1 MKFKLLTITFGI
13 STIILGLLAGW
24 FYINLNA
31 HAKVVQDRELTI
43 TNYQKV
49 INAIGRSGNISVDQL
64 KKELQLE
71 FKIDD
76 NLGYNDF
83 SKEYYHV
90 LFPKDHKVNSTGIWN
105 FMGLELILN
114 NQKEFKTVQMYK
126 P

>member
-1 MKFKLLTITFGI
+1 MKFKLLTILFAI
-13 STIILGLLAGW
+13 STILLTG
-24 FYINLNA
+24 
-31 HAKVVQDRELTI
+31 VVYVNYLDSNFLKKKIKDRELTI

-49 INAIGRSGNISVDQL
+49 INAMGKSSTISVDQL

-83 SKEYYHV
+83 SKEYYHI
-90 LFPKDHKVNSTGIWN
+90 LFPKDHKVNSAGIWN

-114 NQKEFKTVQMYK
+114 DQKEFKTIQMYK

>member
-1 MKFKLLTITFGI
+1 MKFKLLTIIFGI
-13 STIILGLLAGW
+13 STILLGLLAGW
-24 FYINLNA
+24 FYLDLNA

-49 INAIGRSGNISVDQL
+49 INAMGRSGTISVDRL

-76 NLGYNDF
+76 EIGYNDF
-83 SKEYYHV
+83 SKEYYYA
-90 LFPKDHKVNSTGIWN
+90 LFPKDHKVNSTGIWD
-105 FMGLELILN
+105 FMGLELILDD
-114 NQKEFKTVQMYK
+114 QKEFKTVQMYK

>member
-1 MKFKLLTITFGI
+1 MKFKLLTILFVI
-13 STIILGLLAGW
+13 STILLTGVV
-24 FYINLNA
+24 YINYLDSNFL
-31 HAKVVQDRELTI
+31 KKKIKDRELTI

-49 INAIGRSGNISVDQL
+49 INAMGKSGNISVDKL

-76 NLGYNDF
+76 KLGYNDF

-90 LFPKDHKVNSTGIWN
+90 LLPKNYKVNSTGIWD
-105 FMGLELILN
+105 FMGLELILDD
-114 NQKEFKTVQMYK
+114 QKEFKTVQMYK